1 MAGHVEERT
10 CFWCRWHSWDH
21 DRCIL
26 NGRIITGNE
35 EACKSYT
42 PSEEYEK
49 YIEMGKTAD

>member
-1 MAGHVEERT
+1 MAGYVEEKT
-10 CFWCRWHSWDH
+10 CWWCRWHSWNH